1 MKTKVE
7 DEPKSW
13 MAGFKE
19 RKNKKTDLWDFLIVL
34 DLAITL
40 ITAIA
45 YFSSTGHAK
54 PEPIPADY
62 GEFIPSC
69 DTARNLTYEVS
80 NTRRNHP

>member
-7 DEPKSW
+7 DEPKSR

-19 RKNKKTDLWDFLIVL
+19 RKNKKADLWDFLIVL

-40 ITAIA
+40 ITAIT

-54 PEPIPADY
+54 SEPIPADY
-62 GEFIPSC
+62 GESIPSY
-69 DTARNLTYEVS
+69 DGARNLTCEVS